1 MVTTPFYCN
10 ISGFAKLTRKFEA
23 DIHSMQR
30 DPEKEKWSPPH
41 SGNSPLDLNF
51 ADVFRAFG

>member
-1 MVTTPFYCN
+1 VTTPFYCN

-30 DPEKEKWSPPH
+30 DPEKEKWSPPR